1 MTQPCKNIV
10 SISDEDS
17 NDNVYSLY
25 ESEPITFTS
34 NTNYLMVLEK
44 DDSLF
49 SGYDLIILEE

>member
-1 MTQPCKNIV
+1 MTQPRKNIV

-49 SGYDLIILEE
+49 SGYDLIILE